1 MARDRYAFPA
11 MTPRGHRAAAST
23 HHTAPAARAAGGP
36 TPSPD
41 RMNQNHPWTRSTW
54 LAVLAAACL
63 APSAGAQ
70 SPAPSASAEADGEK
84 TVKLEKFVVTGSS
97 IKRPADEGALPVAV
111 FTKLDLEQEGIASAE
126 QLIMNLNINGN
137 GLDNLASN
145 ADVVAG
151 AQRGN
156 NGATSANLRGQGSNA
171 TLILLNGRRVA
182 SHGLNGGVVDLNS
195 IPFAAIERV
204 EVLKDGAS
212 AIYGTDA
219 IGGVINFITKPDFQG
234 LVANASSDVTEE
246 GGGNIFRYS
255 LVGGWGDLDKDG
267 WNVMAS
273 LAVADHKRLDGDQR
287 DFVNTFQPDR
297 GISPDT
303 RGTPIATLFA
313 LNGQNTVLSSGP
325 ATVAGRGTGPIDPAD
340 PTGTLRVNG
349 INIVDLPN
357 YPGGYTGL
365 DGMGPYDERLW
376 AAASSKYGSA
386 WDTGRAAVLQ
396 QPVKNTNFVGRGSY
410 KFGRHLAT
418 VEAVIGR
425 SDSTKS
431 FSPNQWS
438 TAASLASG
446 AQPTTTTANGTVVP
460 NPLFNMLYPSTGADY
475 NRVFNSLVAFF
486 PALEANRGLPMAFRW
501 RSLPGGNRELR
512 TISDTRRFLVA
523 LEGPLPLP
531 FDFFADWEYRAGLS
545 ESESKSKS
553 RLQNGYYYTVPFVNL
568 IATGVLS
575 PFSYTQTQAAMDGL
589 KAASATGVELYG
601 GTFTNTTFDFT
612 ASGPVVQLPGGMVY
626 GAVGADIRKEE
637 YFFAGDRRTNVSTAD
652 SLIFNVP
659 FDNALATAGTL
670 SRDIK
675 AVFAELQI
683 PIIKN
688 LELNAAARRDEYT
701 GFGATT
707 NPKLTLRFAPTE
719 RILVRS
725 SYSTGFRVPTFKQQ
739 FDPVTESIYAGADLR
754 DPVTNLPIPPN
765 TMNIRG
771 GGKSTLNPEEA
782 EMFSAGIV
790 FSPIKNITL
799 SADWWSVQRDG
810 TILILGP
817 SVILQNYQL
826 FPEAIIRNQANQ
838 IIAIDNRWLNAG
850 ETSTKGVE
858 YSVRGDFD
866 LFGGRLTAE
875 TNVSQLL
882 EKKSRLLA
890 TAPWGAS
897 EIGRFTRA
905 SDIGLKWKYTASAS
919 YRKGKWTGRVSQLY
933 RAGYMDYV
941 APGVANGTVVPPRW
955 NPKVDE
961 YITYNA
967 SLTYRWNKDVTI
979 VAGIKNLFNEDPP
992 FSVAYDTNTGAG
1004 SSWEPRIADPRGRA
1018 FTLSVEYK
1026 FF

>member
-1 MARDRYAFPA
+1 MNARYPHLR
-11 MTPRGHRAAAST
+11 SSWL
-23 HHTAPAARAAGGP
+23 AAG
-36 TPSPD
+36 
-41 RMNQNHPWTRSTW
+41 
-54 LAVLAAACL
+54 LAAAL
-63 APSAGAQ
+63 ATGAGAQ
-70 SPAPSASAEADGEK
+70 PAPASNDDQPASGSP
-84 TVKLEKFVVTGSS
+84 VKLEKFVVTGSS
-97 IKRPADEGALPVAV
+97 IKRPADEGALPISVL
-111 FTKLDLEQEGIASAE
+111 TKLDLEQEGIASAE

-195 IPFAAIERV
+195 IPFAAIERI

-219 IGGVINFITKPDFQG
+219 VGGVINFITKEDFQG
-234 LVANASSDVTEE
+234 LVANASSDITED

-255 LVGGWGDLDKDG
+255 LVGGWGDLAKDK

-273 LAVADHKRLDGDQR
+273 LAVADHKMLRGDQR
-287 DFVNTFQPDR
+287 DFVNTFQVDR

-313 LNGQNTVLSSGP
+313 LQGQNTALSSGP
-325 ATVAGRGTGPIDPAD
+325 ATVAGRGQGPFDPAN
-340 PTGTLRVNG
+340 PAIRVNG
-349 INIVDLPN
+349 INIVDLPT
-357 YPGGYTGL
+357 YTQGYAGL
-365 DGMGPYDERLW
+365 DGMGPYQEILW
-376 AAASSKYGSA
+376 GATSAAGNGKYGAA

-410 KFGRHLAT
+410 RLGEHT
-418 VEAVIGR
+418 VTLEAVIGR
-425 SDSTKS
+425 SDSNKS

-438 TAASLASG
+438 TAALTSTG
-446 AQPTTTTANGTVVP
+446 GIPTTTTANGTVVP
-460 NPLFNMLYPSTGADY
+460 NPLASMLYPSTGADY
-475 NRVFNSLVAFF
+475 NRVFNALVAYF
-486 PALEANRGLPMAFRW
+486 PALEANRGLPLAFRW
-501 RSLPGGNRELR
+501 RALPGGNREIR
-512 TISDTRRFLVA
+512 TISDTRRFLAA

-531 FDFFADWEYRAGLS
+531 LDFFSEWEYRAGVAQA
-545 ESESKSKS
+545 ESKSKS
-553 RLQNGYYYTVPFVNL
+553 KLNNGYYYTVPFVKL
-568 IATGVLS
+568 ISDGVLS

-601 GTFTNTTFDFT
+601 GTFTTTTVDFT
-612 ASGPVVQLPGGMVY
+612 TSGPVFELPGGTVY
-626 GAVGADIRKEE
+626 GALGADFRKEE
-637 YFFAGDRRTNVSTAD
+637 YFFAGDQRTNVGTVD

-675 AVFAELQI
+675 AVFAELQV
-683 PIIKN
+683 PVLKSLDVN
-688 LELNAAARRDEYT
+688 FAARRDRYT
-701 GFGATT
+701 GFGSTT
-707 NPKLTLRFAPTE
+707 NPKVTVRFAPHE
-719 RILVRS
+719 KILFRG

-739 FDPVTESIYAGADLR
+739 FDPVTEAIYAGADLR
-754 DPVTNLPIPPN
+754 DPTTGAAIPPN
-765 TMNIRG
+765 TMNIRS
-771 GGKSTLNPEEA
+771 GGKASLNPEEA
-782 EMFSAGIV
+782 EMTSAGVV

-817 SVILQNYQL
+817 SVILANYQL
-826 FPEAIIRNQANQ
+826 FPEAIIRNTGGQ
-838 IIAIDNRWLNAG
+838 ITAIDNRWLNAG
-850 ETSTKGVE
+850 ETSTKGIE
-858 YSVRGDFD
+858 YTARGDFD
-866 LFGGRLTAE
+866 LFGGKLTAE
-875 TNVSQLL
+875 TNVTQLL
-882 EKKSRLLA
+882 EKKSRLLS

-941 APGVANGTVVPPRW
+941 PPGIASGVFLPFAPNY

-967 SLTYRWNKDVTI
+967 SLTYRWSKDITI

-992 FSVAYDTNTGAG
+992 FSIAYDTNTGAG